1 MLRGC
6 LVGLTE
12 GVKNVY
18 LTVRLKLGYFR
29 CLRVFNDFCKGL
41 GTEGERAKEVLGKPG
56 QVVVKLLMLLL
67 SSWLVSKH
75 WLLPPCAVINQ
86 QVRQSSVCLHDGLL
100 NCLTGC

>member
-1 MLRGC
+1 MFTGKAKGLLRGC
-6 LVGLTE
+6 LVGLME

-75 WLLPPCAVINQ
+75 WLLC
-86 QVRQSSVCLHDGLL
+86 RDQSAGQTVVCLPPRWIA
-100 NCLTGC
+100 